1 MPTDS
6 RVPSLL
12 PKEMVA
18 YLDRHIIGQ
27 NEAKKSVAIAVR
39 NRYRRS
45 RLTKEWQEEV
55 APSNIIMMGPTGVGK
70 TEIVRRLS
78 KILGTPFV
86 KVEATK
92 FTEVGYV
99 GRDVESMIR
108 DLAEAAVRTVRLK
121 RMEDVKDE
129 AQRLANDKLLDILVP
144 KKTLRQRAS
153 GGSNPLELFFG
164 GSAEEEIPLLTDNID
179 EVNER
184 NDKRTIFREKLK
196 RMELEDEVVE
206 VEIEE
211 KPVSNDLMAQSGMD
225 QVMDNM
231 NDLMKKMMPGKKKK
245 RRMTIA
251 EARRILTEQEAENL
265 IDEDAVAEEAID
277 LAENHGIVFIDELD
291 KIANAQGAGSG
302 PDISREGVQRDILPI
317 VEGSVVKTKYGNLR
331 TDHVLFIAAG
341 AFHVAKPEDLIPELL
356 GRFPVKVRLSS
367 LTEKDFIK
375 ILTLTDY
382 SLIEQY
388 RQLLETEDCTL
399 TFTDD
404 GIAEIAHLAY
414 VLNET
419 EQDLGARRLVTVMED
434 LLTDELYKA
443 GDTQHECV
451 IDQAY
456 VRAALPHALK
466 ENDLTKYLI

>member
-1 MPTDS
+1 MKSDLQ
-6 RVPSLL
+6 VPNLL

-27 NEAKKSVAIAVR
+27 GEAKKSVAIAIR

-45 RLTKEWQEEV
+45 RLPEDWQEEV

-70 TEIVRRLS
+70 TEIVRRIS

-108 DLAEAAVRTVRLK
+108 DLAEAAVRTVR
-121 RMEDVKDE
+121 EQQFEEVKDE
-129 AQRLANDKLLDILVP
+129 AQRLANDRLLDILVP

-153 GGSNPLELFFG
+153 DAGNPLELIFG
-164 GSAEEEIPLLTDNID
+164 GTADKDNPLLTDSVD

-206 VEIEE
+206 IEVEE
-211 KPVSNDLMAQSGMD
+211 KPMTNDLMAQSGMD

-231 NDLMKKMMPGKKKK
+231 NDLMKKVMPDKKKK

-251 EARRILTEQEAENL
+251 EARKILTEQEADKL
-265 IDEDAVAEEAID
+265 LDDDAVAEEAIK

-291 KIANAQGAGSG
+291 KIANAHGGSG

-341 AFHVAKPEDLIPELL
+341 AFHVAKPDDLIPELL

-367 LTEKDFIK
+367 LSEEDFVQ
-375 ILTLTDY
+375 ILTNTDY
-382 SLIEQY
+382 SLIDQY
-388 RQLLETEDCTL
+388 RKILATEDCVAE
-399 TFTDD
+399 FTED
-404 GIAEIAHLAY
+404 GIAELAHIAYLMNAS
-414 VLNET
+414 

-434 LLTDELYKA
+434 MLTEALYQA
-443 GDTQHECV
+443 GEAACTLR

-456 VRAALPHALK
+456 VRTHVAYAGEEH
-466 ENDLTKYLI
+466 DYSKYLI